1 VFVGR
6 PILWGLGAAGQAG
19 VSRVLAL
26 LRDELVRSM
35 QLAGCADVTA
45 IDRDLV
51 RRSRLF
57 HR

>member
-1 VFVGR
+1 
-6 PILWGLGAAGQAG
+6 LWGLGAAGQAG